1 MRVRE
6 ATVTYQTSNRPGI
19 DRKIARASD
28 VVELART
35 WVLGKMKE
43 HFFVIMLDTKHQ
55 YICHELVSMGNLDST
70 IVHPREVFTTPVREQ
85 AAAVILI
92 HNHPSND
99 CTPSEQDRAVTTRMI
114 RSGEILGIEV
124 LDHLIISDTE
134 SFSFRDS
141 GEM

>member
-19 DRKIARASD
+19 DRQITCARN
-28 VVELART
+28 VVELARP

-43 HFFVIMLDTKHQ
+43 YFYVILLDTKHR
-55 YICHELVSMGNLDST
+55 YVCHELVSMGNLDSS
-70 IVHPREVFTTPVREQ
+70 IVHPREVFTLAVREQ
-85 AAAVILI
+85 AAAVVLV

-99 CTPSEQDRAVTTRMI
+99 PAPSTEDRVITVRLVKA
-114 RSGEILGIEV
+114 GEILGIDV
-124 LDHLIISDTE
+124 LDHLIVTDDH